1 MAANGFAFFSALTS
15 VSALFNK
22 VTDVIKMLEESNPN
36 KAMGEA
42 VAFLRMAQ
50 MKCDD
55 IYIEGDDY
63 FNEDI

>member
-1 MAANGFAFFSALTS
+1 MNEGKIYKEMYLH
-15 VSALFNK
+15 LFNK